1 MLISCSNISKTF
13 TGDPLFQGLTLTI
26 NEGEKLGVIGRNG
39 CGKSTLLSILGK
51 RQDPDKGVVA
61 QKKDLSLAFVD
72 QSPSFPEDAEVI
84 STLEQSAKSSKL
96 SEEERNKL
104 VSIIGRQACLTEGR
118 VADLSGGMKK
128 RLALACAL
136 VQSPE
141 VLFLD
146 EPTNHLDLEGILWLE
161 TTLRSA
167 SFAWIAITHDR
178 WFLQRTIQRILEINR
193 AYPKGYLIVD
203 GDYRRFLEQRELF
216 LDAQMREKEVLANK
230 VRRETEWLRQG
241 IKARGTRAKYRTD
254 QAYDL
259 MDKLEATSERLRES
273 STDISFSASERKTKK
288 LIEVKGAAK
297 RFKDKEVFKGLNL
310 IISPSS
316 RLGVLG
322 PNGSGKTTILKVLAK
337 ELQPSG
343 GSVIHAPD
351 LKIATF
357 KQNRSNLDPEWSVR
371 RALCSHGDSVVF
383 NGQSIHLYGWA
394 ARFQFRADQIDL
406 KVKELSGGEQ
416 ARLAIAQL
424 MLTPADV
431 LLLDEPTNDL
441 DIPAMESLE
450 QSLKEFAGAVVLVT
464 HDRYLIDR
472 VCDTFIGIDIQN
484 NGKVLTYADY
494 AQWEDALST
503 PLKTDKPRSE
513 IDKKKG
519 APVKSDRKKLTYMEQ
534 RELDG
539 MEEAILLAEETLQ
552 KYQEIINDP
561 QQMSNAETAL
571 QATQDWERAKK
582 EVERL
587 YARWEELADTAL

>member
-1 MLISCSNISKTF
+1 MLISCSNISKAF

-51 RQDPDKGVVA
+51 RLDPDEGVVA

-178 WFLQRTIQRILEINR
+178 WFLQRTTQRILEINR

-322 PNGSGKTTILKVLAK
+322 SNGSGKTTILKVLAK

-552 KYQEIINDP
+552 RYQEIINDP

-587 YARWEELADTAL
+587 YARWEELAAAAL

>member
-51 RQDPDKGVVA
+51 RQDPDEGVVA

-178 WFLQRTIQRILEINR
+178 WFLQRTTQRILEINR

-310 IISPSS
+310 IISPTS

-494 AQWEDALST
+494 AQWEGALST

-513 IDKKKG
+513 IDKKKD

-587 YARWEELADTAL
+587 YARWEELADAAL